1 MNTLHWYYAH
11 LRWAVMVEGKEGLRH
26 WMESVYIFRSE
37 SRETA
42 FRQAL
47 EMGYQREGLSKDG
60 RRLVRHQFAA
70 VLTLDALGQ
79 DPWRFQVDLEVKKP
93 EVHLPF
99 EHVFDP
105 AGTEPAPFF

>member
-42 FRQAL
+42 FR
-47 EMGYQREGLSKDG
+47 
-60 RRLVRHQFAA
+60 
-70 VLTLDALGQ
+70 
-79 DPWRFQVDLEVKKP
+79 
-93 EVHLPF
+93 
-99 EHVFDP
+99 
-105 AGTEPAPFF
+105 